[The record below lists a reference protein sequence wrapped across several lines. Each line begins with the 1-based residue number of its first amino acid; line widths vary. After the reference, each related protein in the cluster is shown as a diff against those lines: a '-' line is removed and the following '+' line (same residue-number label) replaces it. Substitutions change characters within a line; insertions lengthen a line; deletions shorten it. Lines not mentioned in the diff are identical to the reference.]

1 MVMTTHEEKM
11 QTAYFRVDDTPHIV
25 VDPEKCRGCAVRA
38 CITVCPADL
47 FVPLDDGSVLFN
59 YEQCF
64 ECGSCYFVCT
74 EEGAIEWK
82 YPRGGYGVTFRES

>member
-11 QTAYFRVDDTPHIV
+11 RTAHFKVDSVPHIWLEA
-25 VDPEKCRGCAVRA
+25 DKCRSCSVRA
-38 CITVCPADL
+38 CITVCPANL
-47 FVPLDDGSVLFN
+47 FVELDDGSVLFN

-74 EEGAIEWK
+74 QEGAIHWT
-82 YPRGGYGVTFRES
+82 YPRGGYGVSFREA